1 MMNGTIF
8 NAIMSHEMNER
19 HILAYRDGMM
29 AMDLILHPGG
39 GLALTEGALL
49 PMAGAL
55 DIAKATLL

>member
-39 GLALTEGALL
+39 GFLLLKAAFYPWLVHLT
-49 PMAGAL
+49 
-55 DIAKATLL
+55 